1 MTITIKK
8 EFFPDPVTRYTYDS
22 SLPRHFAQIDTC
34 QDASYYGNWASAEA
48 LTLISYCE
56 GDVTTTV
63 CTTKEE
69 FAAEVN
75 KLKDFS
81 NRMDYTFKGI
91 DPGWIHTDQI
101 LQPWRDC
108 GLAHLIH

>member
-1 MTITIKK
+1 MTIS
-8 EFFPDPVTRYTYDS
+8 VTREFIPSDRYKFDCG
-22 SLPRHFAQIDTC
+22 LPRHFAQVDTSE
-34 QDASYYGNWASAEA
+34 DASYYGNWASAEA
-48 LTLISYCE
+48 LTLISYAE

-69 FAAEVN
+69 FVGELN
-75 KLKDFS
+75 KFQEFC
-81 NRMDYTFKGI
+81 NRVGYAFKGI

>member
-1 MTITIKK
+1 MTITIEKK
-8 EFFPDPVTRYTYDS
+8 FEPSDRYRFDCG
-22 SLPRHFAQIDTC
+22 LPRHFAQIDTC

-48 LTLISYCE
+48 LSLISYCE

-63 CTTKEE
+63 CTTKDE
-69 FAAEVN
+69 FSAEVN
-75 KLKDFS
+75 KLMDFS
-81 NRMDYTFKGI
+81 NPMDYTFKGI
-91 DPGWIHTDQI
+91 DPGFHHTDEI